1 MKIISVIA
9 VLSFAVL
16 IIIKPELCASG
27 AAQGLLLSGRV
38 LIPSLFPMTVCTMF
52 IMGSGAFSGLKRVS
66 HVTQK
71 LFHLSSD
78 EFITVILSLIGGY
91 PVGAKLLNEAVREN
105 ASPPKRQVL
114 CFATA

>member
-91 PVGAKLLNEAVREN
+91 PVGA
-105 ASPPKRQVL
+105 S
-114 CFATA
+114 F